1 MKKALSMILVLTM
14 VLALALPAMA
24 AEGQI
29 TEGIPGA
36 ASQDVTASYT
46 KPIAT
51 DAGTKYYV
59 TIAWK
64 NTDKNLTYTSEKA
77 TYTLDG
83 NTLQYGKTVNR
94 EAGWSG
100 KATWQITVT
109 NQSNADI
116 EFVTTPTTTYDSL
129 KFTTASTTTVTTAA
143 VSETNG
149 SPIVYTDTATK
160 GKAQSKTAIVSY
172 EPGGAGTTVPT
183 GTEDNNSL
191 SVGTIT
197 VKVQGKTTG
206 NT

>member
-29 TEGIPGA
+29 TEGLPEDA
-36 ASQDVTASYT
+36 TKNVTASY
-46 KPIAT
+46 KAPVAT

-77 TYTLDG
+77 TYTWDG
-83 NTLQYGKTVNR
+83 NTLKYGKTVNR

-100 KATWQITVT
+100 KATWEITVT

-129 KFTTASTTTVTTAA
+129 KFTAVSTTTVTTAA
-143 VSETNG
+143 VSKDND
-149 SPIVYTDTATK
+149 SPIVYTDTTTE
-160 GKAQSKTAIVSY
+160 GKAQSGTATVSY
-172 EPGGAGTTVPT
+172 EPGGAGTNVPT
-183 GTEDNNSL
+183 DTQDNDSL
-191 SVGTIT
+191 SVDTIT
-197 VKVQGKTTG
+197 VKVQPKAA
-206 NT
+206 NNA